1 MRKKQ
6 QRRDALLKLV
16 AEEGYLSLSEIA
28 KSLDVSEQ
36 TIRRDFQALE
46 EQPNIRRTHGGITL
60 VQPIAKG
67 DYSKRLR
74 IASSEKTSVAL
85 KAANFVKDGA
95 SVFLDHGTTSEAA
108 AEALLA
114 RRNLRVTTYSIRIAA
129 HFLDRDDITV
139 AIPGGIVR
147 QEDGAIVGPHNDDF
161 MKQFRFDYAII
172 AVSGLDDSGRLADND
187 LFEVKRVQ
195 AAMQQADKSILMLTS
210 DKIGVKSLF
219 ELCHLSEIDLLAASA
234 PATAALDGLL
244 TTSGIKLI

>member
-6 QRRDALLKLV
+6 QRREALLNMV

-28 KSLDVSEQ
+28 KTLDVSEQ

-46 EQPNIRRTHGGITL
+46 DQPNIRRTHGGITL

-74 IASSEKTSVAL
+74 TASREKLTVAQ
-85 KAANFVKDGA
+85 KVANFVKDGA

-114 RRNLRVTTYSIRIAA
+114 RKNLRVTTYSIRIAA

-172 AVSGLDDSGRLADND
+172 AVSGMDNDGRLADND
-187 LFEVKRVQ
+187 LFEIKRVQ

-210 DKIGVKSLF
+210 DKIGVKGLF
-219 ELCHLSEIDLLAASA
+219 GICHISDVHVLAASA
-234 PATAALDGLL
+234 PARAALGGLL
-244 TTSGIKLI
+244 ASSGVRLI